1 MVPAARVCHARRSR
15 SFLGQ
20 VQSHW
25 LPRLLRNPLLQP
37 HPKTKPVHHYTN
49 PHLGFLL
56 PLRRSD
62 APGPDALLSGT
73 IFGPASPDL
82 MLCAGCSTR
91 VSERCF
97 TRPNAPHRIVN
108 PQARQLQPVTEV
120 LLQLRMR
127 MIFQHLPAGPWTFS
141 FHPETPLTSSTS
153 LTPISQ
159 AVTTGC
165 YNTSEVHST

>member
-1 MVPAARVCHARRSR
+1 MPAARVCQVRKSR

-20 VQSHW
+20 EQSHW
-25 LPRLLRNPLLQP
+25 LPRLLQNPLLQP
-37 HPKTKPVHHYTN
+37 HPKTKPVHHYAI
-49 PHLGFLL
+49 PHLGFPL
-56 PLRRSD
+56 PPSD
-62 APGPDALLSGT
+62 APGSDALFSGT

-82 MLCAGCSTR
+82 MSCAGRSTR

-97 TRPNAPHRIVN
+97 TRPHGIGNPVVM

-127 MIFQHLPAGPWTFS
+127 TIFQHLLAGPWTFS

-159 AVTTGC
+159 AVTTG
-165 YNTSEVHST
+165 YYKTSEVQSA